1 MKLTYTGMQ
10 TELPEKQR
18 EKIEKKL
25 AKIARMIEHAGEKD
39 AHLRIT
45 QERFTKNA
53 EVTLRAY
60 DHDLIG
66 AGSDVDLF
74 TAICGAVDHLEKQV
88 VKMRAKWRATKRH
101 KEAPQRTPDAAIA
114 TEAAVE
120 EQQTQS
126 PAAAGKKAP
135 RNGSVSE
142 ETQKI
147 FRVDHHE
154 QRKPMTIDEAMIEMG
169 AARNYFVYRDSNTDR
184 LSVLVR
190 RKDGHFDLIES

>member
-10 TELPEKQR
+10 AELPEKQR
-18 EKIEKKL
+18 EKIDKKL
-25 AKIARMIEHAGEKD
+25 AKIAKMIEHAGEKD
-39 AHLRIT
+39 AHMRIT
-45 QERFTKNA
+45 QERFLKNA
-53 EVTLRAY
+53 EVTVRAY

-66 AGSDVDLF
+66 AASDADLF
-74 TAICGAVDHLEKQV
+74 TAVCGAVDHLEKQV
-88 VKMRAKWRATKRH
+88 VKMRAKWRAMKRH

-120 EQQTQS
+120 EQAQA
-126 PAAAGKKAP
+126 PAAAGKKAL
-135 RNGSVSE
+135 RNGSGRE
-142 ETQKI
+142 ETQKV

-154 QRKPMTIDEAMIEMG
+154 SRKPMTIDEAMIEMG

>member
-18 EKIEKKL
+18 EKLDKKL

-39 AHLRIT
+39 AHVRVT
-45 QERFTKNA
+45 HERFLKNA

-66 AGSDVDLF
+66 AGSDTDLF
-74 TAICGAVDHLEKQV
+74 TAVCGAIDHLEKQV

-101 KEAPQRTPDAAIA
+101 KEAPQRTPEAAIA

-120 EQQTQS
+120 EIQAF
-126 PAAAGKKAP
+126 PAAAKTP
-135 RNGSVSE
+135 RNGSANE
-142 ETQKI
+142 EVVQKV
-147 FRVDHHE
+147 FRVDHH
-154 QRKPMTIDEAMIEMG
+154 QSRKPMTIDEAMIEMG